1 MISGKTIISVIH
13 YEPCLSKPFA
23 EIFTCFNFVFDDQY
37 FHLAPRLAAK
47 VILLRPRSL
56 STDYSKNDNIVIIL
70 SPDKQSAFCK
80 VTLVILW
87 TSFEPFTRSA
97 WTRSVMFKLKLLSIS
112 TIFILA
118 GCVSLAPEYQR
129 PAAPVPQQFSLSR
142 NSLTPAVNGYQDT
155 GWRNF
160 FVDPQVTRL
169 ITEALNNNRDLR
181 MAALKVEEARAQ
193 FNVTDADR
201 YPQLNA
207 SSGIT
212 YSGGLK
218 GDKPTTQKYDAGLK
232 LSYELDFFGK
242 LKNMSDADRQ
252 NYFASEE
259 ARRAVHILLVSS
271 VSQSYFSQQL
281 AYEQLRIAQET
292 LKNYQQSYAFVEQ
305 QLVTGSTNVLA
316 LEQAR
321 GQIESTR
328 AEIAKRE
335 GDLAKANNALQLVLG
350 TYRALPSE
358 KGMKGGEIAPVKLP
372 PNMSSQILLQRPD
385 IMEAEYQLKAAD
397 ANIGAARAAFFPS
410 ITLTSGLSASS
421 TELSSLFTS
430 GSGMWN
436 FIPKI
441 EIPIFNAGR
450 NKANLKLAEIRQQQ
464 SVVNYEQKI
473 QSAFKDVSDTL
484 ALRDSLSQQLESQ
497 QRYLDSLQITLQRA
511 RGLYA
516 SGAVSYI
523 EVLDAERSLFA
534 TQQTIL
540 DLTYSRQVNEINL
553 FTALG
558 GGWVE

>member
-1 MISGKTIISVIH
+1 
-13 YEPCLSKPFA
+13 
-23 EIFTCFNFVFDDQY
+23 
-37 FHLAPRLAAK
+37 
-47 VILLRPRSL
+47 
-56 STDYSKNDNIVIIL
+56 
-70 SPDKQSAFCK
+70 
-80 VTLVILW
+80 
-87 TSFEPFTRSA
+87 
-97 WTRSVMFKLKLLSIS
+97 
-112 TIFILA
+112 
-118 GCVSLAPEYQR
+118 
-129 PAAPVPQQFSLSR
+129 
-142 NSLTPAVNGYQDT
+142 
-155 GWRNF
+155 
-160 FVDPQVTRL
+160 
-169 ITEALNNNRDLR
+169 
-181 MAALKVEEARAQ
+181 
-193 FNVTDADR
+193 
-201 YPQLNA
+201 
-207 SSGIT
+207 
-212 YSGGLK
+212 
-218 GDKPTTQKYDAGLK
+218 
-232 LSYELDFFGK
+232 
-242 LKNMSDADRQ
+242 
-252 NYFASEE
+252 
-259 ARRAVHILLVSS
+259 
-271 VSQSYFSQQL
+271 
-281 AYEQLRIAQET
+281 
-292 LKNYQQSYAFVEQ
+292 
-305 QLVTGSTNVLA
+305 
-316 LEQAR
+316 
-321 GQIESTR
+321 
-328 AEIAKRE
+328 
-335 GDLAKANNALQLVLG
+335 
-350 TYRALPSE
+350 PSE

-372 PNMSSQILLQRPD
+372 PNLSSQILLQRPD

>member
-1 MISGKTIISVIH
+1 M
-13 YEPCLSKPFA
+13 
-23 EIFTCFNFVFDDQY
+23 FT
-37 FHLAPRLAAK
+37 
-47 VILLRPRSL
+47 
-56 STDYSKNDNIVIIL
+56 
-70 SPDKQSAFCK
+70 
-80 VTLVILW
+80 
-87 TSFEPFTRSA
+87 
-97 WTRSVMFKLKLLSIS
+97 LKRLSIS
-112 TIFILA
+112 TIFLLA

-142 NSLTPAVNGYQDT
+142 NGLMPAAQNYQDR

-160 FVDPQVTRL
+160 FADSQVTRL
-169 ITEALNNNRDLR
+169 IAEALSNNRDLR
-181 MAALKVEEARAQ
+181 KAALKVEEARAQ

-218 GDKPTTQKYDAGLK
+218 SDKPTSQEYDAGLE

-242 LKNMSDADRQ
+242 LRNMSEADRQ
-252 NYFASEE
+252 NFFASEE

-281 AYEQLRIAQET
+281 AYKQLRIARET

-335 GDLAKANNALQLVLG
+335 GELAQANNALQLVLG
-350 TYRALPSE
+350 TYRALPAENGASDS
-358 KGMKGGEIAPVKLP
+358 ALTPVKLP
-372 PNMSSQILLQRPD
+372 PNLSSDILLQRPD

-410 ITLTSGLSASS
+410 ISLTSGLSTSS
-421 TELSSLFTS
+421 TALSSLFTPA
-430 GSGMWN
+430 SGMWN

-441 EIPIFNAGR
+441 DIPIFNAGR
-450 NKANLKLAEIRQQQ
+450 NNANLKLAEIRQQQ

-473 QSAFKDVSDTL
+473 QAAFKDVADAL
-484 ALRDSLSQQLESQ
+484 ALRDSINNQIDAQ

-534 TQQTIL
+534 TQQTLL
-540 DLTYSRQVNEINL
+540 DLTNSRQVNEINL
-553 FTALG
+553 YTALG

>member
-1 MISGKTIISVIH
+1 M
-13 YEPCLSKPFA
+13 
-23 EIFTCFNFVFDDQY
+23 FT
-37 FHLAPRLAAK
+37 
-47 VILLRPRSL
+47 
-56 STDYSKNDNIVIIL
+56 
-70 SPDKQSAFCK
+70 
-80 VTLVILW
+80 
-87 TSFEPFTRSA
+87 
-97 WTRSVMFKLKLLSIS
+97 LKRLSIS
-112 TIFILA
+112 TIFLLA

-142 NSLTPAVNGYQDT
+142 NGLMPAAQNYQDS

-160 FVDPQVTRL
+160 FADPQVTRL
-169 ITEALNNNRDLR
+169 IAEALSNNRDLR

-218 GDKPTTQKYDAGLK
+218 SDKPTSQEYDAGLE

-242 LKNMSDADRQ
+242 LRNMSEADRQ
-252 NYFASEE
+252 NFFASEE

-271 VSQSYFSQQL
+271 VSQSYFSQHL
-281 AYEQLRIAQET
+281 AYKQLRIARET

-335 GDLAKANNALQLVLG
+335 GELAQANNALQLVLG

-358 KGMKGGEIAPVKLP
+358 NGASDSALTPVKLP
-372 PNMSSQILLQRPD
+372 PNLSSDILLQRPD

-410 ITLTSGLSASS
+410 ISLTSGLSTSS
-421 TELSSLFTS
+421 TVLSSLFTPA
-430 GSGMWN
+430 SGMWN

-441 EIPIFNAGR
+441 DIPIFNAGR
-450 NKANLKLAEIRQQQ
+450 NNANLKLAEIRQQQ

-473 QSAFKDVSDTL
+473 QAAFKDVADAL
-484 ALRDSLSQQLESQ
+484 ALRDSISNQIDAQ

-523 EVLDAERSLFA
+523 EVLDAERSLFT
-534 TQQTIL
+534 TQQTLL
-540 DLTYSRQVNEINL
+540 DLTNSRQVNEINL
-553 FTALG
+553 YTALG

>member
-1 MISGKTIISVIH
+1 M
-13 YEPCLSKPFA
+13 F
-23 EIFTCFNFVFDDQY
+23 
-37 FHLAPRLAAK
+37 
-47 VILLRPRSL
+47 LLKR
-56 STDYSKNDNIVIIL
+56 
-70 SPDKQSAFCK
+70 
-80 VTLVILW
+80 
-87 TSFEPFTRSA
+87 
-97 WTRSVMFKLKLLSIS
+97 LSIS
-112 TIFILA
+112 TVFFLT

-129 PAAPVPQQFSLSR
+129 PASPVPQQFSLSR
-142 NSLTPAVNGYQDT
+142 NGLTPAVAGYQDT
-155 GWRNF
+155 GWRHF
-160 FVDPQVTRL
+160 FVDPQVVGL
-169 ITEALNNNRDLR
+169 ISEALENNRDLK

-193 FNVTDADR
+193 FTVTDADR

-218 GDKPTTQKYDAGLK
+218 SDKPASQQYDAGLAVI
-232 LSYELDFFGK
+232 SYELDFFGR
-242 LKNMSDADRQ
+242 LRNMSEADKQ
-252 NYFASEE
+252 NFFASEE
-259 ARRAVHILLVSS
+259 ARRAVHILLISN
-271 VSQSYFSQQL
+271 VSQSYFNQQL
-281 AYEQLRIAQET
+281 AYKQRRIAQET

-321 GQIESTR
+321 GQIESTQ

-335 GDLAKANNALQLVLG
+335 GELAQANNALQLVLG
-350 TYRALPSE
+350 TYRALPGNS
-358 KGMKGGEIAPVKLP
+358 GMNASDIAPVRLP
-372 PNMSSQILLQRPD
+372 PHLSSAILLQRPD

-410 ITLTSGLSASS
+410 ISLTSGLSTGS
-421 TELSSLFTS
+421 TELSSLFTT

-441 EIPIFNAGR
+441 DIPLFNAGR

-473 QSAFKDVSDTL
+473 QSAFKQVADAL
-484 ALRDSLSQQLESQ
+484 ALRESINQQINAQ
-497 QRYLDSLQITLQRA
+497 QRYLNSLNITLQRA
-511 RGLYA
+511 RGLYS

-523 EVLDAERSLFA
+523 EVLDAERSLFS
-534 TQQTIL
+534 TQQTLL
-540 DLTYSRQVNEINL
+540 DLIYARQVNEITL

>member
-1 MISGKTIISVIH
+1 M
-13 YEPCLSKPFA
+13 
-23 EIFTCFNFVFDDQY
+23 FT
-37 FHLAPRLAAK
+37 
-47 VILLRPRSL
+47 
-56 STDYSKNDNIVIIL
+56 
-70 SPDKQSAFCK
+70 
-80 VTLVILW
+80 
-87 TSFEPFTRSA
+87 
-97 WTRSVMFKLKLLSIS
+97 LKRLSIS
-112 TIFILA
+112 TIFLLA

-142 NSLTPAVNGYQDT
+142 NGLMPAAQNYQDS

-160 FVDPQVTRL
+160 FADPQVTRL
-169 ITEALNNNRDLR
+169 IAEALSNNRDLR

-218 GDKPTTQKYDAGLK
+218 SDKPTSQEYDAGLE

-242 LKNMSDADRQ
+242 LRNMSEADRQ
-252 NYFASEE
+252 NFFASEE

-271 VSQSYFSQQL
+271 VSQSYFSQHL
-281 AYEQLRIAQET
+281 AYKQLRIARET

-335 GDLAKANNALQLVLG
+335 GELAQANNALQLVLG

-358 KGMKGGEIAPVKLP
+358 NGASDSALTPVKLP
-372 PNMSSQILLQRPD
+372 PNLSSDILLQRPD

-410 ITLTSGLSASS
+410 ISLTSGLSTSS
-421 TELSSLFTS
+421 TALSSLFTPA
-430 GSGMWN
+430 SGMWN

-441 EIPIFNAGR
+441 DIPIFNAGR
-450 NKANLKLAEIRQQQ
+450 NNANLKLAEIRQQQ

-473 QSAFKDVSDTL
+473 QAAFKDVADAL
-484 ALRDSLSQQLESQ
+484 ALRDSISKQIDAQ

-534 TQQTIL
+534 TQQTLL
-540 DLTYSRQVNEINL
+540 DLTNSRQVNEINL
-553 FTALG
+553 YTALG

>member
-1 MISGKTIISVIH
+1 
-13 YEPCLSKPFA
+13 F
-23 EIFTCFNFVFDDQY
+23 
-37 FHLAPRLAAK
+37 R
-47 VILLRPRSL
+47 
-56 STDYSKNDNIVIIL
+56 
-70 SPDKQSAFCK
+70 
-80 VTLVILW
+80 
-87 TSFEPFTRSA
+87 
-97 WTRSVMFKLKLLSIS
+97 
-112 TIFILA
+112 
-118 GCVSLAPEYQR
+118 
-129 PAAPVPQQFSLSR
+129 
-142 NSLTPAVNGYQDT
+142 
-155 GWRNF
+155 
-160 FVDPQVTRL
+160 
-169 ITEALNNNRDLR
+169 
-181 MAALKVEEARAQ
+181 
-193 FNVTDADR
+193 
-201 YPQLNA
+201 
-207 SSGIT
+207 
-212 YSGGLK
+212 GLH
-218 GDKPTTQKYDAGLK
+218 Q
-232 LSYELDFFGK
+232 
-242 LKNMSDADRQ
+242 
-252 NYFASEE
+252 
-259 ARRAVHILLVSS
+259 
-271 VSQSYFSQQL
+271 
-281 AYEQLRIAQET
+281 
-292 LKNYQQSYAFVEQ
+292 
-305 QLVTGSTNVLA
+305 
-316 LEQAR
+316 
-321 GQIESTR
+321 
-328 AEIAKRE
+328 
-335 GDLAKANNALQLVLG
+335 
-350 TYRALPSE
+350 YRALPSE

-372 PNMSSQILLQRPD
+372 PNLSSQILLQRPD